1 MDRRTFLMH
10 AGRAGGWLVLGG
22 AALAACS
29 DDGDRRSSGSG
40 SGGGTGRSTTT
51 VAPSTTDAAGVPT
64 GSILDGPASSSP
76 IDHVVVVMMENRSF
90 DHWLGWLGGDE
101 TWLEQGRSRYGA
113 DFGVTANLEQTFAGL
128 TGDVPTQHLRDLLSG
143 GNPWRGCG
151 HPDPGHGWDAGRAQR
166 DGGFLA
172 EGSGND
178 EFALGYYLGDD
189 LPFTSRLAQRF
200 TVCDHSFASILGPT
214 YPNREYLHSGQSGG
228 QKSNY
233 LPLDEGGFTWETIWD
248 RLDAAG
254 VEHGYY
260 YTDLPVTLL
269 WGTRMTPWSATVDDY
284 FQRCE
289 DGTLPA
295 VSFVDPGFLGGS
307 RTDNHPHGDIRAGEA
322 FVRDAFAA
330 FARSPHWERGLF
342 VLTYDEWGGFFDHVA
357 PPRFTDDR
365 ASEDDQE
372 DFGQAGFRIP
382 TVLAS
387 PYARPGAVDSR
398 VYDHTSVLRFL
409 EWRFLGAPAEGP
421 EGDGWWLT
429 SRDRNALNL
438 GATLVTEPTTDL
450 DLDLDVEIA
459 PASPACAE
467 DAEAE
472 GLAFRLG
479 GPGQPG
485 EDIGDPHA
493 FELALEA
500 GYFERL
506 GFTPSPSLMARD
518 WVV

>member
-10 AGRAGGWLVLGG
+10 AGRAGGFLVLGG

-29 DDGDRRSSGSG
+29 DDESDPGSSSGSSGTSGSG
-40 SGGGTGRSTTT
+40 SGSGSGSSTTA
-51 VAPSTTDAAGVPT
+51 APSTTNADGVPA
-64 GSILDGPASSSP
+64 GSILDGTAADSG

-101 TWLEQGRSRYGA
+101 AWLEQGRSRYGG
-113 DFGVTANLEQTFAGL
+113 DFGVTANLEQSFTDPAGQE
-128 TGDVPTQHLRDLLSG
+128 VATQHLLELLSG

-151 HPDPGHGWDAGRAQR
+151 HPDPGHGWDHGRVQR
-166 DGGFLA
+166 DQGFLA
-172 EGSGND
+172 DGSRND
-178 EFALGYYLGDD
+178 PFALGYYLGDD
-189 LPFTSRLAQRF
+189 LPFSSLLARRF
-200 TVCDHSFASILGPT
+200 TVCDHSFASVLGPT

-228 QKSNY
+228 EKTNY
-233 LPLDEGGFTWETIWD
+233 LPLEDGGFTWETIWD
-248 RLDAAG
+248 RLEAAG

-260 YTDLPVTLL
+260 YTDLPTTLL
-269 WGTRMTPWSATVDDY
+269 WGTRMTPWASEVDQY

-307 RTDNHPHGDIRAGEA
+307 RTDNHPHGDVRAGER

-357 PPRFTDDR
+357 PPTFPDDRTSTDD
-365 ASEDDQE
+365 AEN
-372 DFGQAGFRIP
+372 FGQAGFRVP

-387 PYARPGAVDSR
+387 PFARPGSVDSR

-409 EWRFLGAPAEGP
+409 EWRFLGAPPEGTG
-421 EGDGWWLT
+421 GDGWWLT
-429 SRDRNALNL
+429 TRDRNALNL
-438 GATLVTEPTTDL
+438 GASLVTEATPDL
-450 DLDLDVEIA
+450 DLDLDVDIA
-459 PASPACAE
+459 PESPACAE

-472 GLAFRLG
+472 GLSV
-479 GPGQPG
+479 
-485 EDIGDPHA
+485 DIGDPHA
-493 FELALEA
+493 FELALDQ
-500 GYFERL
+500 GYFERV
-506 GFTPSPSLMARD
+506 GFTPKPTLMARD